1 MSPRIAIV
9 GTGANGAG
17 IGADLTRAGHDVTF
31 VEQWPA
37 HVEAMKQKGVRVTT
51 PADGESV
58 VTKVNVVHLCE
69 VATLREKFDIVYVV
83 LKAYD
88 TRWGCELIKPLVADD
103 GVVVGLQ
110 NGMTTDDVA
119 SIMGEERTLG
129 GVIELGANL
138 FVPGE
143 VERHNTHSNTWF
155 ALGSD
160 NPVAHAKAEGA
171 ARVLRAAGTV
181 EVVDDIRSA
190 KWMKLVLNAAELVP
204 SAILDLA
211 IPDAARLPG
220 MRELMLEA
228 GNEAVRAVAAL
239 GLRVVPIFGMEN
251 VDPARPEEFVSSIFD
266 LLLSDFSLP
275 DTKATV
281 LQDWMKGRK
290 SEVDEIN
297 GLVVEVLANVGRPAP
312 VNAAAVEIAHRIERG
327 ELAAGAGNYALF
339 STLSGR

>member
-1 MSPRIAIV
+1 MAPKIAIV
-9 GTGANGAG
+9 GAGANGAG

-31 VEQWPA
+31 IEQWPA
-37 HVEAMKQKGVRVTT
+37 HVEAMRERGIRVTT
-51 PADGESV
+51 PADGKSV
-58 VTKVNVVHLCE
+58 VTRVNVKHLCE
-69 VATLREKFDIVYVV
+69 VATLRERFDIVYVV

-88 TRWGCELIKPLVADD
+88 TRWGCELIKPVVADD

-110 NGMTTDDVA
+110 NGMTTDDVV
-119 SIMGEERTLG
+119 SIMGAERALG
-129 GVIELGANL
+129 GVIELGANM

-143 VERHNTHSNTWF
+143 VERHNLHSNTWF

-160 NPVAHAKAEGA
+160 NPVAHAKAQGA
-171 ARVLRAAGTV
+171 AEILRAAGTV

-211 IPDAARLPG
+211 IPAAARLPG

-228 GNEAVRAVAAL
+228 GNEAVRAVACL
-239 GLRVVPIFGMEN
+239 GLSVVPIFGMDN

-281 LQDWMKGRK
+281 LHDWMKNRR
-290 SEVDEIN
+290 SEVDQIN
-297 GLVVEVLANVGRPAP
+297 GLVVEVLAGAGLPAP
-312 VNAAAVEIAHRIERG
+312 VNAAAVQIAHRIERG
-327 ELAAGAGNYALF
+327 ELAADIGNFALF
-339 STLSGR
+339 AELASR